1 MSRRKKAIKRE
12 IIPDPLYNDVRAA
25 KFINLMMIGGQKSK
39 SRKIFYDTC
48 ETIKVKNK
56 KDPIEIFEQ
65 AIKNVGPI
73 MGVKS
78 KRIGGAKYQVPV
90 EIRPERRTSL
100 AMKWIIGAARS
111 KKGRSMQ
118 ERLAQELLEASQ
130 GTGTAVKKRENMHR
144 MADANKAFAH
154 FAR

>member
-12 IIPDPLYNDVRAA
+12 ISPDPLYNNVQAT
-25 KFINLMMIGGQKSK
+25 KFINLMMIEGKKSK
-39 SRKIFYDTC
+39 STKIFYNTC
-48 ETIKVKNK
+48 EIIKTKNK
-56 KDPIEIFEQ
+56 KDPIEIFEM
-65 AIKNVGPI
+65 ALRNVGPI

-90 EIRPERRTSL
+90 EIRPERRISL
-100 AMKWIIGAARS
+100 AMKWIIGAART
-111 KKGRSMQ
+111 KKGKSMQ
-118 ERLAQELLEASQ
+118 EKLAQELLEASQ
-130 GTGTAVKKRENMHR
+130 GTGAAVKKKENMHR